1 MNGGLGY
8 DSDSASLNAY
18 STLLFAIYYC
28 FVFPLFSYSFFFSN
42 EVSSAFF
49 HQRSLVLS
57 RKFKLAVKKI
67 SSIAWSS
74 HFPSSSISLPVD
86 LCYASKD
93 SCGVCVCV
101 CVRVCVRAC
110 VRACLWVQ
118 YDGTILL
125 ISLLA
130 VFLLLGLVLMWWFW
144 PLCCTV
150 VCPKRW
156 SCTQLTKYIWA
167 IKPHII

>member
-8 DSDSASLNAY
+8 DSDSASQNAY

-101 CVRVCVRAC
+101 CVRAC
-110 VRACLWVQ
+110 MRACL
-118 YDGTILL
+118 
-125 ISLLA
+125 
-130 VFLLLGLVLMWWFW
+130 
-144 PLCCTV
+144 
-150 VCPKRW
+150 
-156 SCTQLTKYIWA
+156 
-167 IKPHII
+167 

>member
-8 DSDSASLNAY
+8 DSDSASQNAY

-93 SCGVCVCV
+93 SWRCVCV
-101 CVRVCVRAC
+101 CAC
-110 VRACLWVQ
+110 VRACGACVHVSECSMMGPSCSSLYWLFSCCWDWCWCGGSGLCAVQ
-118 YDGTILL
+118 WYVLNAE
-125 ISLLA
+125 A
-130 VFLLLGLVLMWWFW
+130 V
-144 PLCCTV
+144 
-150 VCPKRW
+150 
-156 SCTQLTKYIWA
+156 
-167 IKPHII
+167 HN